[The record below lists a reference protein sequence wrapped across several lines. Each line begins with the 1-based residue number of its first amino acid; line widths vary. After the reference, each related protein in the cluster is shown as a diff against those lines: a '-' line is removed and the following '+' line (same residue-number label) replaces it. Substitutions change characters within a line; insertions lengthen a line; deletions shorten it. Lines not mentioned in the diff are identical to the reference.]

1 MIRGFVAGRSADAS
15 SSGCSSGTSAL
26 SSETTSALLQPNSS
40 LLSLAVWILAFA
52 GKSDEP
58 AVCAADLATTARTL
72 AIEEAAAAAQTEALR
87 LKLVFNMPLSSIEPA
102 DPTQRRRRST
112 GSLLCLSVAQAK
124 RV

>member
-1 MIRGFVAGRSADAS
+1 MRGFGAGRFTDAS

-26 SSETTSALLQPNSS
+26 SSQTASALLQPNSS
-40 LLSLAVWILAFA
+40 LLSLALSSLAFA

-58 AVCAADLATTARTL
+58 PVSAADLATAARTL

-87 LKLVFNMPLSSIEPA
+87 LKLVLNMRLSSIEHA
-102 DPTQRRRRST
+102 DPTQRQRRST
-112 GSLLCLSVAQAK
+112 GGLLCLSVVQAK